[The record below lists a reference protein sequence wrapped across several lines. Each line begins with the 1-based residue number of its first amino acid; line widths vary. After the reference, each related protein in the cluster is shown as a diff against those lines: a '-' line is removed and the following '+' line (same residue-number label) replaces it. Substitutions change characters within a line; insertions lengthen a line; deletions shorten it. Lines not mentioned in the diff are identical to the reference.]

1 MKQPQAIAFDGLRLL
16 HLFRTGSDPG
26 GSVRFPMRWSTLD
39 GAVPMFLG
47 NKRQR
52 GNDIITLNTDYLRD
66 FDWVWVK
73 WK

>member
-1 MKQPQAIAFDGLRLL
+1 MKQPQAMESNGLRLL
-16 HLFRTGSDPG
+16 HLFRTGSDSG
-26 GSVRFPMRWSTLD
+26 GSVRFSMKWSTLD

-52 GNDIITLNTDYLRD
+52 GNDIITLNTDYLWD
-66 FDWVWVK
+66 FDWVRVK